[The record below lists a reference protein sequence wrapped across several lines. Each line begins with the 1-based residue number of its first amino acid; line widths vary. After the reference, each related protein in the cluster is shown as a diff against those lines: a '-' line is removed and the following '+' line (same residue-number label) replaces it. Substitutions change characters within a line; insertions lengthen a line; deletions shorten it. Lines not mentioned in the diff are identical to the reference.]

1 MDFSGHGLMRR
12 PYSDQAITNTAVL
25 RAEIEA
31 ETAAYLAKGGT
42 ITTVSHQTPAEL
54 QTKMQRESAI
64 ARQRARSSMEAL
76 KSGRLTRTEAAA
88 RLGILSSHLIT
99 LAREGRGP
107 HYVVAGRASLYEP
120 AEVDRWAAS
129 DPRTLARM
137 RESVARRKAKKLDKT

>member
-1 MDFSGHGLMRR
+1 MSFSGHGLMRR
-12 PYSDQAITNTAVL
+12 PYSDQAITNTTVL
-25 RAEIEA
+25 RTQLEA
-31 ETAAYLAKGGT
+31 DMAAYLAKGGT
-42 ITTVSHQTPAEL
+42 ITTVGNQTPAEL

-88 RLGILSSHLIT
+88 RLGILCSHLST

-107 HYVVAGRASLYEP
+107 HYVITGRASLYEP

-129 DPRTLARM
+129 DPRTLARL
-137 RESVARRKAKKLDKT
+137 RESVARRNAQKLDKT